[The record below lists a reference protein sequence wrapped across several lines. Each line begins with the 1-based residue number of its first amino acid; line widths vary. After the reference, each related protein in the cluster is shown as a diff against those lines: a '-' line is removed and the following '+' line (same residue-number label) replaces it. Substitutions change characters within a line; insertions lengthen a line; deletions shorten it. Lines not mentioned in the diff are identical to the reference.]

1 MAAPSM
7 GNIKVVV
14 RVRPFNNRERDR
26 NAKCIV
32 SMRDEQTILT
42 PPGPDPTSKTKA
54 SHKASLEGVKTFAFD
69 KSYWSFDRDDSHFA
83 GQEDLHGD
91 LGRPL
96 LDNAFQGYNNCI
108 FAYGQTGS
116 GKSYSMMGYGEEEG
130 VIPRICRDMFE
141 RIESMAKNDANMT
154 STVEVSYLEIYNER
168 VRDLLNPSTKGN
180 LKVREHPSTGP
191 YVEDLAKLVVQNFLE
206 IEHLMDEGNK
216 ARTVAATNMNETSSR
231 SHAVF
236 TLTLTQRRHDVETNM
251 STEKVA
257 KISLVD
263 LAGSERATSTGAT
276 GARLKEGAEI
286 NRSLSTL
293 GRVIAALAD
302 RDATNT
308 ASKKKGMQVPYRDS
322 VLTWLL
328 KDSLGGNS
336 LTAMIAAISP
346 ADINFEETLST
357 LRYADSAKRI
367 KNHAVVNE
375 DPNARMI
382 RELKEELAQLRSK
395 LTSGTANGVGA
406 VGGEEYPAGTPLDQQ
421 FVSLTSADGTVKRV
435 SKADIAEQL
444 SQSEK
449 LYQDVNQTWE
459 EKMKKTEAIHRE
471 REQALEDLGISI
483 EKGFVGLSTP
493 KKMPHL
499 VNLSDDPL
507 LAECLLYNLKPGTT
521 TVGNAEAKDLNGRT
535 NESDDGADKLD
546 HQHRISTPDIRLNGS
561 KILHDHC
568 TFENVDGIVT
578 VVPKDGAAIMV
589 NGVRIEVPKRL
600 RSGYRVILGD
610 FHIFRFNHPQEARE
624 ERSTMAFEQQAGSL
638 LKYSITADQLA
649 SPTPTIKRPGMDHG
663 RTNSSVSRAMSEG
676 DGDIGSPTAEI
687 SAPLWR
693 GQHGRDN
700 DWTFARREAV
710 SVSLGT
716 IDQHKMTNLTDDE
729 LDVLFDDLQRVRAT
743 RKARPESRILDFS
756 GLGSN
761 GGGSGDVTDTE
772 ESVTSHA
779 MVGGVR
785 EKYLSNG
792 TLDSFSLDTALTV
805 PSTPGRESEEGSE
818 AVQQTE
824 QREQQAEDL
833 TRVKED
839 MQEQLENQKAK
850 YEEKLQ
856 AEEAGSTAIEEMV
869 AEKVKMEA
877 NLAEMKAEMER
888 TLREQKTAHERELAQ
903 VRKLESSSA
912 SRRKSQGVASRGSIG
927 KGGLTERDVFLAKH
941 VLEHWRQQRY
951 IGMAA
956 AVLRNASTLKEAQV
970 LSQQMGQD
978 IVFQYTVIDIGHTVS
993 STYDLVI
1000 NGVSAE
1006 EGNDPHLEEARK
1018 PCLGVRVI
1026 DFGRS
1031 VVRLWSLEKLHAR
1044 VKVMRQMAAY
1054 LDRPEYMRH
1063 FRLENPFED
1072 PQCMPEYS
1080 RIGDADIPL
1089 AAVFQCRVQDF
1100 SLDVVNPYTMSVVGI
1115 VRLSLEPSSA
1125 EAPRETLKFNV
1136 IMHELAGF
1144 AEREGSEV
1152 HAQLFIPGLGGEEG
1166 ATTTTL
1172 ISGFGEGS
1180 VRFGSVHSMS
1190 LPLEAPRDASL
1201 RVSVFARVTAMHL
1214 DKLLSWDDMRDA
1226 STETLRGVTQKRPKI
1241 RRFGSRLPESAF
1253 YVEERHDVF
1262 ARVQVLEI
1270 GEEGDYA
1277 PVEVVQENTLD
1288 QGAYQLHQGLQRRV
1302 VLNLTH
1308 NSGEALPL
1316 QDVSGFRAC
1325 AVCLIDNNGALQDAL
1340 NDSVEQHV
1348 PLPLVSPP
1356 QIRANLDG
1364 TTHVKLIGQW
1374 DSSAHGSV
1382 LLDRPTVEKYRV
1394 QLSLKWQISSSR
1406 VNHPMEFNF
1415 DFAVQ
1420 TRPRTWFRQQSLLA
1434 PLWHNQRVVHSTAG
1448 NFSIT
1453 LKPSAAKRAGDL
1465 WKMDTRDVFVSGE
1478 EGLNGWAPRGL
1489 SLVRDF
1495 LALRK
1500 RQRRVAEVEAA
1511 KGSLSLD
1518 ALSPYAQSTLA
1529 EGEEFDERQKTLIAK
1544 MLELWQVAPSA
1555 SEIMLLRSQTCTPEQ
1570 EHATANGTPALL
1582 AATVDYHPKTPGV
1595 LKAGWLLTPD
1605 ASGTRWIRRFAELRQ
1620 PYLHLYASD
1629 GDEIAALNL
1638 THARIDAEPQ
1648 VAKLLQR
1655 ENVRMEVW
1663 AVYATDK
1670 AWVFACRDDRES
1682 GEWIW
1687 AVDRSFGGGGD
1698 RLTPSEEIYEDGEV

>member
-1 MAAPSM
+1 MASPGA

-26 NAKCIV
+26 KAKCIV
-32 SMRDEQTILT
+32 SMRDAQTVLT
-42 PPGPDPTSKTKA
+42 PPGPDPTSKAKA
-54 SHKASLEGVKTFAFD
+54 SHKASLEGSKTFAFD
-69 KSYWSFDRDDSHFA
+69 KSYWSFNRDDDHYA
-83 GQEDLHGD
+83 GQDDLHEDLGK
-91 LGRPL
+91 PL

-130 VIPRICRDMFE
+130 VIPKICRDMFE
-141 RIESMAKNDANMT
+141 RIEAMAGKDANMT
-154 STVEVSYLEIYNER
+154 SSVEVSYLEIYNER

-191 YVEDLAKLVVQNFLE
+191 YVEDLAKLVVRSFVE
-206 IEHLMDEGNK
+206 IEGLMDEGNK

-236 TLTLTQRRHDVETNM
+236 TLTLTQKRHDVETNM

-302 RDATNT
+302 RDNKVGGKT
-308 ASKKKGMQVPYRDS
+308 KGMQVPYRDS

-395 LTSGTANGVGA
+395 LTSGTTNGASAGS
-406 VGGEEYPAGTPLDQQ
+406 GEEYAEGTPLDQQ
-421 FVSLTSADGTVKRV
+421 FVSLTSADGSVKRV
-435 SKADIAEQL
+435 SKAEIAEQL

-471 REQALEDLGISI
+471 REQALEELGISI

-507 LAECLLYNLKPGTT
+507 LAECLIYNVKPGTT
-521 TVGNAEAKDLNGRT
+521 TVGNVEAKDTNGDSGDA
-535 NESDDGADKLD
+535 ESETAT
-546 HQHRISTPDIRLNGS
+546 HSISTPDIRLNGS
-561 KILHDHC
+561 KILRDHC

-589 NGVRIEVPKRL
+589 NGVRIEAPKRL

-624 ERSTMAFEQQAGSL
+624 ERSTMNFEQQPGSL
-638 LKYSITADQLA
+638 LKYSVTADELD
-649 SPTPTIKRPGMDHG
+649 SPTPTVKRPGLSGHE
-663 RTNSSVSRAMSEG
+663 RTSSSVSRAMSELEG
-676 DGDIGSPTAEI
+676 DLGSPGTETA
-687 SAPLWR
+687 APLWR
-693 GQHGRDN
+693 SQHGRDS

-710 SVSLGT
+710 SVLLGS
-716 IDQHKMTNLTDDE
+716 DQKMSNLTDDE
-729 LDVLFDDLQRVRAT
+729 LDVLFDDLQKVRAT
-743 RKARPESRILDFS
+743 RKARPESRVLDFS
-756 GLGSN
+756 GLN
-761 GGGSGDVTDTE
+761 GGGSGDITDTE
-772 ESVTSHA
+772 SIASHPL
-779 MVGGVR
+779 GGVR

-792 TLDSFSLDTALTV
+792 TLDNFSLDTALTV
-805 PSTPGRESEEGSE
+805 PSTPRRESEEGSE
-818 AVQQTE
+818 AQLVAQPDVKKDERDEELDKVKTE
-824 QREQQAEDL
+824 
-833 TRVKED
+833 
-839 MQEQLENQKAK
+839 MQEQLDKQKQAF
-850 YEEKLQ
+850 EEKLQ
-856 AEEAGSTAIEEMV
+856 AEEAGSAEIDEMRAQKASMEASLALMKEEMKRTLKEQKD
-869 AEKVKMEA
+869 AHSRE
-877 NLAEMKAEMER
+877 LAEMKKDES
-888 TLREQKTAHERELAQ
+888 TARA
-903 VRKLESSSA
+903 K
-912 SRRKSQGVASRGSIG
+912 RKSVASMGNGRTT
-927 KGGLTERDVFLAKH
+927 KDGLTDRDIFLAKH
-941 VLEHWRQQRY
+941 VLQHWRQQRY
-951 IGMAA
+951 ITMAA
-956 AVLRNASTLKEAQV
+956 AILRNASTLKEAQI

-978 IVFQYTVIDIGHTVS
+978 IVFQYAVVDTGHTVS

-1006 EGNDPHLEEARK
+1006 ESNDPHLEEARK

-1031 VVRLWSLEKLHAR
+1031 VVRLWSLEKLNLR
-1044 VKVMRQMAAY
+1044 VKQMRQMAAY
-1054 LDRPEYMRH
+1054 MDRPEYMRH

-1072 PQCMPEYS
+1072 PQCMPEYT
-1080 RIGDADIPL
+1080 RVGDADLPL
-1089 AAVFQCRVQDF
+1089 AAVFECRVQDF
-1100 SLDVVNPYTMSVVGI
+1100 TLDVVSPYTMSVVGI

-1136 IMHELAGF
+1136 VMHELIGF
-1144 AEREGSEV
+1144 AEREGTEL
-1152 HAQLFIPGLGGEEG
+1152 HAQLFIPGLSGEEG

-1172 ISGFGEGS
+1172 ISDFGEGI

-1201 RVSVFARVTAMHL
+1201 RVSIFARVTSMHL

-1226 STETLRGVTQKRPKI
+1226 SAETSRAVGSGRPKI

-1253 YVEERHDVF
+1253 HVEERHDVF

-1270 GEEGDYA
+1270 GEDGNYE
-1277 PVEVVQENTLD
+1277 PVEVVQGSTLD

-1302 VLNLTH
+1302 VLTLTH
-1308 NSGEALPL
+1308 NADDALPW
-1316 QDVSGFRAC
+1316 QDVTDFRAGN
-1325 AVCLIDNNGALQDAL
+1325 VRLIDHNGTLQDAL
-1340 NDSVEQHV
+1340 DATAEHDVS
-1348 PLPLVSPP
+1348 LAFVSPP
-1356 QIRANLDG
+1356 QTRKNADG

-1374 DSSAHGSV
+1374 DSSAHGSM

-1394 QLSLKWQISSSR
+1394 QLSLKWQVNSSR
-1406 VNHPMEFNF
+1406 VAQPMAFAF
-1415 DFAVQ
+1415 SFAVQ
-1420 TRPRTWFRQQSLLA
+1420 TRPRTWFRQTSLLA
-1434 PLWHNQRVVHSTAG
+1434 QLWHNQRVVHSSAG
-1448 NFSIT
+1448 SFSIT
-1453 LKPSAAKRAGDL
+1453 LKPGAAKRVGDL
-1465 WKMDTRDVFVSGE
+1465 WKMDTTSVFVSGE
-1478 EGLNGWAPRGL
+1478 EALSGWAPRGL

-1495 LALRK
+1495 LAFRK
-1500 RQRRVAEVEAA
+1500 RQRRIAEVEAA
-1511 KGSLSLD
+1511 RGLLSLD
-1518 ALSPYAQSTLA
+1518 VLSPPYGPILA
-1529 EGEEFDERQKTLIAK
+1529 EGEEFGDRRRCLLQRVA
-1544 MLELWQVAPSA
+1544 ELWRTAPSA
-1555 SEIMLLRSQTCTPEQ
+1555 SEIMLLRSQMGTPEQ
-1570 EHATANGTPALL
+1570 DHASTNNTNKPSLL
-1582 AATVDYHPKTPGV
+1582 AAIVDYHPKTPAA
-1595 LKAGWLLTPD
+1595 LKAGWLLMPD
-1605 ASGTRWIRRFAELRQ
+1605 PTGARWVRHFAELRR

-1655 ENVRMEVW
+1655 DNMKMEVW
-1663 AVYATDK
+1663 AIYATDK
-1670 AWVFACRDDRES
+1670 AWIFACRDEREAA
-1682 GEWIW
+1682 EWIW
-1687 AVDRSFGGGGD
+1687 AVDRSDGGSGGHAD
-1698 RLTPSEEIYEDGEV
+1698 ELYEDDEL